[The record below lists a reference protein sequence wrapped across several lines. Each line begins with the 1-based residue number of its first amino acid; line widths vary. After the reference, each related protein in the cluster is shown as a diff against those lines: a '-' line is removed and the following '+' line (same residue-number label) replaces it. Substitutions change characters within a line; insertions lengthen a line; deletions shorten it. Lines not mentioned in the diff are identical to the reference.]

1 MRARY
6 FLLFL
11 VFFITQQ
18 SCEKGESPQ
27 KPISKKE
34 ALTNLEKSL
43 ANFNSQ
49 KLKSILIEK
58 SSKTNADEEIAIALQ
73 PILNNSKLVLDA
85 YEIDYNKEFQ
95 SVNDPQIIITSLVL
109 LTLEKEFQA
118 IDSNG
123 SSKIKLLN
131 NSKGAW
137 DCAME
142 AIGVAAVAEL
152 ISSIGSSA
160 AIQASRTLILKTVGK
175 IASRYAGWIGAAIMV
190 ADFAE
195 CMATG
200 D

>member
-1 MRARY
+1 MKIRY
-6 FLLFL
+6 LLLFFLLF
-11 VFFITQQ
+11 ITLQ
-18 SCEKGESPQ
+18 SCEKSETTQ
-27 KPISKKE
+27 KPINKKE
-34 ALTNLEKSL
+34 ALKNLERSL
-43 ANFNSQ
+43 SSFNSQ

-58 SSKTNADEEIAIALQ
+58 SSKTNADEEIANALQ
-73 PILNNSKLVLDA
+73 PILNNSKMVLDA
-85 YEIDYNKEFQ
+85 YEIDYQKEFQ
-95 SVNDPQIIITSLVL
+95 SDNDPQIILTSLVL
-109 LTLEKEFQA
+109 LTIEKEFQK

-123 SSKIKLLN
+123 SSKIKLLSN
-131 NSKGAW
+131 AKGTW

-160 AIQASRTLILKTVGK
+160 AIQASSALILKTVGK
-175 IASRYAGWIGAAIMV
+175 IASRYAGWIGAAVMV